1 MSPEA
6 YKLFQIRAEVILRL
20 LSDSTVV
27 PSRKNAGYS
36 KTESDYHSRH
46 FKLRGTYNDGV
57 FAVFGKNGA
66 KFDLP
71 PSIILKMLLE
81 HTTRGTDEL

>member
-1 MSPEA
+1 MRIIQRPC
-6 YKLFQIRAEVILRL
+6 QIAI
-20 LSDSTVV
+20 
-27 PSRKNAGYS
+27 
-36 KTESDYHSRH
+36 
-46 FKLRGTYNDGV
+46 LRGTYNDGV
-57 FAVFGKNGA
+57 LAVFGHNGA